1 MGSTLKVMIHERRP
15 IGILSIFG
23 LCGALIVTGTVQAI
37 DVNNLDGF
45 EKLFG
50 RFAPAGD
57 CNRQPQIIVDRTGF
71 TFEVAGKSEKA
82 THPEYA
88 ASYGGNFYEGI
99 SLWFFP
105 YFDPDKDR
113 PLLLTFNTGEKKGV
127 LAVETEYN
135 YPGGPKLEA
144 KYQALVDGSPYRVC
158 K

>member
-1 MGSTLKVMIHERRP
+1 MIYERLA
-15 IGILSIFG
+15 IGILPIFR

-50 RFAPAGD
+50 RYAPSGD
-57 CNRQPQIIVDRTGF
+57 CKRQPQIVVDRTGF

-113 PLLLTFNTGEKKGV
+113 PLLLTFNAGEKKGV
-127 LAVETEYN
+127 LAVETEFN
-135 YPGGPKLEA
+135 YSGGPKLEA